1 MVTLTLRPMGKEMG
15 MLEGDIFKKTFLCNA
30 NAISFQSKL
39 ESLTPG
45 SGEIREATVV
55 E

>member
-1 MVTLTLRPMGKEMG
+1 MGKEMG
-15 MLEGDIFKKTFLCNA
+15 MLEGDIFNNTFLSNVK
-30 NAISFQSKL
+30 AISFQSKL

-45 SGEIREATVV
+45 SGEIRETTVV